1 MIDIDNILEE
11 KDIII
16 ELAKRNL
23 LKQYKSVKNKILSGN
38 LAKSDLK
45 KRKPTWSGIYS
56 FRINKKFR
64 AFGYI
69 REGKLIIVEINNH
82 Q

>member
-1 MIDIDNILEE
+1 MIDLDNILEE

-16 ELAKRNL
+16 ELAKKNL

-45 KRKPTWSGIYS
+45 QRKPTWSGIYS

-69 REGKLIIVEINNH
+69 RDWKLIIVEINNH